1 MIWIIIIAALILT
14 AAALSYYAY
23 RKAFLSDRKR
33 QEDWDGFIRRAGEE
47 GPQVRELMEQL
58 KEITAEDVFINS
70 FDGLKL
76 HGRYYHV
83 KDGAPLDIQFHGY
96 NGNAMRDFCGGNKI
110 SRESG
115 HNSLLIDQRTHGMSR
130 GKTISFGINERKDC
144 LSWVRY
150 AVERFG
156 EDTEIVLSGVSM
168 GAATVLMASDLGLP
182 KNVKAIVADCGYSS
196 PKAIINKVMRDS
208 GLPDKL
214 MYPFVWLGA
223 MVFGKFN
230 LTESSAVSAVS
241 ESDVPILI
249 IHGGADDFVP
259 CYMAEEIYK
268 ACRSEKKL
276 LIVPGAGHGMSYLVD
291 KDLYEKTV
299 KDFLKM

>member
-58 KEITAEDVFINS
+58 KGITAEDVFINS
-70 FDGLKL
+70 IDGLKL

-115 HNSLLIDQRTHGMSR
+115 HNSLLIDQRAHGMSR

-299 KDFLKM
+299 KDFIKM

>member
-14 AAALSYYAY
+14 AAAISYYAY

-70 FDGLKL
+70 IDGLKL

-115 HNSLLIDQRTHGMSR
+115 HNSLLIDQRAHGMSR

-299 KDFLKM
+299 KDFIKI

>member
-14 AAALSYYAY
+14 AAAISYYAY

-115 HNSLLIDQRTHGMSR
+115 HNSLLIDQRAHGMSR

-249 IHGGADDFVP
+249 IHGGTDDFVP

-299 KDFLKM
+299 KDFIKI

>member
-14 AAALSYYAY
+14 AAAISYYAY

-47 GPQVRELMEQL
+47 GPKVRELMEQL
-58 KEITAEDVFINS
+58 KGITAEDVFINS

-76 HGRYYHV
+76 HGRYYHA

-110 SRESG
+110 SRESS
-115 HNSLLIDQRTHGMSR
+115 HNSLLIDQRAHGMSQ

-230 LTESSAVSAVS
+230 FTESSAVLAVS

-299 KDFLKM
+299 KDFIKI

>member
-14 AAALSYYAY
+14 AAAISYYAY

-110 SRESG
+110 SRESS
-115 HNSLLIDQRTHGMSR
+115 HNSLLIDQRAHGMSQ

-168 GAATVLMASDLGLP
+168 GAATVLMASDLELP

-299 KDFLKM
+299 KDFIKI

>member
-110 SRESG
+110 SRESD
-115 HNSLLIDQRTHGMSR
+115 HNSLLIDQRAHGMSQ

-299 KDFLKM
+299 KDFIKI

>member
-76 HGRYYHV
+76 HGRYYHA

-115 HNSLLIDQRTHGMSR
+115 HNSLLIDQRAHGMSR

-214 MYPFVWLGA
+214 MYPFVRLGA

-299 KDFLKM
+299 KDFIKI

>member
-14 AAALSYYAY
+14 AAAISYYAY

-58 KEITAEDVFINS
+58 KAITAEDVFINS

-115 HNSLLIDQRTHGMSR
+115 HNSLLIDQRAHGMSQ

-150 AVERFG
+150 AVDRFG

-223 MVFGKFN
+223 LVFGKFN
-230 LTESSAVSAVS
+230 LTASSAVSAVS

-268 ACRSEKKL
+268 ACRSEKEL

-299 KDFLKM
+299 KDFIKI

>member
-1 MIWIIIIAALILT
+1 MFWIILIAALILT
-14 AAALSYYAY
+14 AAAISYYAY

-115 HNSLLIDQRTHGMSR
+115 HNSLLIDQRAHGMSQ

-230 LTESSAVSAVS
+230 LTESSAVSAVP

-299 KDFLKM
+299 KDFIKI

>member
-115 HNSLLIDQRTHGMSR
+115 HNSLLIDQRAHGMSR

>member
-14 AAALSYYAY
+14 AAAISYYAY

-33 QEDWDGFIRRAGEE
+33 QEDWGGFIRRAGEE

-110 SRESG
+110 SRESS
-115 HNSLLIDQRTHGMSR
+115 HNSLLIDQRAHGMSQ

-168 GAATVLMASDLGLP
+168 GAATVLMASDLELP

-299 KDFLKM
+299 KDFIKI

>member
-14 AAALSYYAY
+14 AAAISYYAY

-115 HNSLLIDQRTHGMSR
+115 HNSLLIDQRAHGMSR

-230 LTESSAVSAVS
+230 FTESSAVSAVS

-299 KDFLKM
+299 KDFIKI

>member
-14 AAALSYYAY
+14 AAAISYYAY

-58 KEITAEDVFINS
+58 KGITAEDVFINS

-76 HGRYYHV
+76 HGRYYHA

-110 SRESG
+110 SRESS
-115 HNSLLIDQRTHGMSR
+115 HNSLLIDQRAHGMSQ

-299 KDFLKM
+299 KDFIKI

>member
-14 AAALSYYAY
+14 AAAISYYAY

-115 HNSLLIDQRTHGMSR
+115 HNSLLIDQRAHGMSR

-259 CYMAEEIYK
+259 SYMAEEIYK

-276 LIVPGAGHGMSYLVD
+276 LIVPGAGHGMSYLVE

-299 KDFLKM
+299 KDFIKI

>member
-14 AAALSYYAY
+14 AAAISYYAY

-110 SRESG
+110 SRESS
-115 HNSLLIDQRTHGMSR
+115 HNSLLIDQRAHGMSR

-299 KDFLKM
+299 KDFIKI

>member
-14 AAALSYYAY
+14 AAAISYYAY

-110 SRESG
+110 SRESS
-115 HNSLLIDQRTHGMSR
+115 HNSLLIDQRAHGMSQ

-299 KDFLKM
+299 KDFIKI

>member
-14 AAALSYYAY
+14 AAAISYYAY

-115 HNSLLIDQRTHGMSR
+115 HNSLLIDQRAHGMSQ

-214 MYPFVWLGA
+214 MYPFVWHGA

-299 KDFLKM
+299 KDFIKI

>member
-14 AAALSYYAY
+14 AAAISYYAY

-115 HNSLLIDQRTHGMSR
+115 HNSLLIDQRAHGMSR

-230 LTESSAVSAVS
+230 LTESSAVLAVS

-299 KDFLKM
+299 KDFIKI

>member
-115 HNSLLIDQRTHGMSR
+115 HNSLLIDQRAHGMSR

-299 KDFLKM
+299 KDFIKI

>member
-14 AAALSYYAY
+14 AAAISYYAY

-115 HNSLLIDQRTHGMSR
+115 HNSLLIDQRAHGMSR

-230 LTESSAVSAVS
+230 LTESSAVLAVS

-259 CYMAEEIYK
+259 CYLAEEIYK

-299 KDFLKM
+299 KDFIKI

>member
-14 AAALSYYAY
+14 AAAISYYAY

-115 HNSLLIDQRTHGMSR
+115 HNSLLIDQRAHGMSQ

-249 IHGGADDFVP
+249 IHGGADGFVP

-268 ACRSEKKL
+268 TCRSEKKL

-299 KDFLKM
+299 KDFIKI

>member
-14 AAALSYYAY
+14 AAAISYYAY

-115 HNSLLIDQRTHGMSR
+115 HNSLLIDQRAHGMSR

-168 GAATVLMASDLGLP
+168 GAATVLMSSDLGLP

-299 KDFLKM
+299 KDFIKI

>member
-14 AAALSYYAY
+14 AAAISYYAY

-115 HNSLLIDQRTHGMSR
+115 HNSLLIDQRAHGMSR

-249 IHGGADDFVP
+249 IHGGTDDFVP

-299 KDFLKM
+299 KDFIKM

>member
-33 QEDWDGFIRRAGEE
+33 QEGWDGFIRRAGEE

-58 KEITAEDVFINS
+58 KGITAEDVFINS

-96 NGNAMRDFCGGNKI
+96 NGNAMRDFCGVNKI

-115 HNSLLIDQRTHGMSR
+115 HNSLLIDQRAHGMSR

-299 KDFLKM
+299 KDFIKI

>member
-58 KEITAEDVFINS
+58 KGITAEDVFINS

-115 HNSLLIDQRTHGMSR
+115 HNSLLIDQRAHGMSR

-299 KDFLKM
+299 KDFTKI

>member
-1 MIWIIIIAALILT
+1 
-14 AAALSYYAY
+14 
-23 RKAFLSDRKR
+23 
-33 QEDWDGFIRRAGEE
+33 
-47 GPQVRELMEQL
+47 MEQL

-115 HNSLLIDQRTHGMSR
+115 HNSLLIDQRAHGMSR

-299 KDFLKM
+299 KDFIKI

>member
-14 AAALSYYAY
+14 AAAISYYAY

-110 SRESG
+110 SKESG
-115 HNSLLIDQRTHGMSR
+115 HNSLLIDQRAHGMSR

-299 KDFLKM
+299 KDFIKI

>member
-14 AAALSYYAY
+14 AAAISYYAY

-115 HNSLLIDQRTHGMSR
+115 HNSLLIDQRAHGMSR

-230 LTESSAVSAVS
+230 LTESSAVSAVP

-249 IHGGADDFVP
+249 IHGGTDDFVP

-299 KDFLKM
+299 KDFIKI

>member
-58 KEITAEDVFINS
+58 KGITAEDVFINS

-115 HNSLLIDQRTHGMSR
+115 HNSLLIDQRAHGMSR

-299 KDFLKM
+299 KDFIKM

>member
-14 AAALSYYAY
+14 AAAISYYAY

-58 KEITAEDVFINS
+58 KGITAEDVFINS

-115 HNSLLIDQRTHGMSR
+115 HNSLLIDQRAHGMSR

-196 PKAIINKVMRDS
+196 PKTIINKVMRDS

-299 KDFLKM
+299 KDFIKI

>member
-14 AAALSYYAY
+14 AAAISYYAY

-83 KDGAPLDIQFHGY
+83 KDGVPLDIQFHGY

-115 HNSLLIDQRTHGMSR
+115 HNSLLIDQRAHGMSR

-299 KDFLKM
+299 KDFIKI